1 MSTFNVAEWSSL
13 NKAGGMGPKTEI
25 LTMSNA
31 FPLFSR
37 KRTSYERVY
46 EHTPWTVGARVMIG
60 NGLYHSMQQS
70 GRLYHETAGA
80 DGIALAG
87 KPSIRFKS
95 KLRLPIRTERSASPA
110 GFGVVARRQR
120 Q

>member
-13 NKAGGMGPKTEI
+13 NEAGATSGMGPKTEI

-70 GRLYHETAGA
+70 GRSTMKPPKWAVWRLP
-80 DGIALAG
+80 G

-95 KLRLPIRTERSASPA
+95 KLRLLIPD
-110 GFGVVARRQR
+110 
-120 Q
+120 